1 MLFAIVA
8 VLVAL
13 VLTPVLIGALLPKRH
28 RVARSLRLDRPREAV
43 WARIVDIERSVA
55 WRTDLRAV
63 EPARDDDGAELWV
76 EVERDGGS
84 TAYRTIEERAPQR
97 LVREIVPKGQPYG
110 GRWIIELREEAGG
123 TIVRITEEGEV
134 YNALFRFVGRL
145 ILGYARKV
153 ERYLRALAASFD
165 EEAHIES
172 E

>member
-1 MLFAIVA
+1 MAFAIVA

-13 VLTPVLIGALLPKRH
+13 VLTPVLVGALLPKRH
-28 RVARSLRLDRPREAV
+28 RVTRSLRLDRPREAV
-43 WARIVDIERSVA
+43 WARIVDIEGSAA
-55 WRTDLRAV
+55 WRTDLLAV
-63 EPARDDDGAELWV
+63 EPARNEDGVPLWV

-84 TAYRTIEERAPQR
+84 TTYRTTEERGPER
-97 LVREIVPKGQPYG
+97 LVREIVPRGQPYG

-123 TIVRITEEGEV
+123 TVVRVTEEGAV

-145 ILGYARKV
+145 MLGYARKV